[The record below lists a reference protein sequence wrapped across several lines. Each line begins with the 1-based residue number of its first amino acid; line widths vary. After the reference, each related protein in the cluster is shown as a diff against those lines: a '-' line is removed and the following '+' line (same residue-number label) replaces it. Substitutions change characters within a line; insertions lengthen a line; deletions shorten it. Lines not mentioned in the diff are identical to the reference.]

1 MIGLTS
7 IIDCKTNFEYW
18 RIITTCR
25 VESTTFCYGQIVT
38 LNKIVTDKMLQ
49 EVKCYTKKLLQV
61 QMLHTIR
68 MLRDSYVTQLV
79 CYENTFCYN
88 VVANLTLHRH
98 PPLPAL
104 LLLEQ
109 NPSPHEPNVLSS

>member
-1 MIGLTS
+1 MSMESGVTS
-7 IIDCKTNFEYW
+7 SATLHHNCVLHNTFVI
-18 RIITTCR
+18 
-25 VESTTFCYGQIVT
+25 ESTTICYGQIVT
-38 LNKIVTDKMLQ
+38 LNEVVTDKMLQ
-49 EVKCYTKKLLQV
+49 EEKCYATKLLQG

-104 LLLEQ
+104 LLLE
-109 NPSPHEPNVLSS
+109 